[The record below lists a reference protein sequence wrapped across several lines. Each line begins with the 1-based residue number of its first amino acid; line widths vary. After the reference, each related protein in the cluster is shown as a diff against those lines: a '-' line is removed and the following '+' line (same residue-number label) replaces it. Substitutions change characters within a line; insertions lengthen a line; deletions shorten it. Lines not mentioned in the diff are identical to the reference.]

1 MNCFSLFSRKA
12 PLAYAGVFLLVVSIA
27 IALIDLAA
35 KYGVRANDL
44 PFLCNPGVAFGLPI
58 SAWLIPF
65 LFLIFILALIHIYA
79 RQRPTDFFAPFFFP
93 FILIAIGAC
102 ANLLD
107 RFLFGCVTD
116 YMRVGALFHFNGADL
131 LIVGGAIM
139 IVLRSLRSR
148 TKGIASFS

>member
-1 MNCFSLFSRKA
+1 M
-12 PLAYAGVFLLVVSIA
+12 VVSIA